1 MVPHELK
8 QFLRSGLEAKV
19 EARRHMRRV
28 EALESLC
35 TRVTASP
42 QSLPG
47 GGGVDR
53 ETLLASLADARTEA
67 ERAVQAELAQY
78 RTVEGFIAGLPD
90 PTSRIVLRLRC
101 LEGRSWADVQRSLYE
116 DGVYYSERHLRRL
129 YQRALDEAQ
138 ERWEVE
144 RR

>member
-1 MVPHELK
+1 M
-8 QFLRSGLEAKV
+8 
-19 EARRHMRRV
+19 
-28 EALESLC
+28 
-35 TRVTASP
+35 
-42 QSLPG
+42 
-47 GGGVDR
+47 
-53 ETLLASLADARTEA
+53 
-67 ERAVQAELAQY
+67 QAELAQY

-129 YQRALDEAQ
+129 YRRALDEAQ
-138 ERWEVE
+138 ERWEAE